1 MSGAGEVTRLPRGRH
16 RLTREQVAGQQ
27 RFRMLYAMAE
37 AVATRGYVAT
47 SVADVL
53 RGAGVSRETFYQQ
66 FRSKQ
71 DCFLQAL
78 DASADVLL
86 GAIDAAE
93 PATGTPL
100 ERWEQ
105 LLGAYLEALAGQPAL
120 ARVFLLEVYAAGPE
134 ALPRR
139 IAVQQQFVDV
149 VGGVFGARSQ
159 ADRFACEALV
169 AAISSMV
176 TLRLAAGDIEGLRGL
191 RAPLV
196 RFTARALGKAP
207 IR

>member
-1 MSGAGEVTRLPRGRH
+1 MTEALTRLPRGRH
-16 RLTREQVAGQQ
+16 RMTREQVAGSQ

-37 AVATRGYVAT
+37 AVAAQGYVAT

-53 RGAGVSRETFYQQ
+53 RGGGVSRETFYQA
-66 FRSKQ
+66 FSSKQ

-86 GAIDAAE
+86 GALDVTG

-105 LLGAYLEALAGQPAL
+105 LLGTYLETLAGRPAL
-120 ARVFLLEVYAAGPE
+120 ARVFMIEVYAAGAE

-139 IAVQQQFVDV
+139 IAVQQRFVDLAV
-149 VGGVFGARSQ
+149 EILGARSRQ
-159 ADRFACEALV
+159 DRFACEAVV
-169 AAISSMV
+169 AAISTLV
-176 TLRLAAGDIEGLRGL
+176 TLRLAAGDIEGLVAL

-196 RFTARALGKAP
+196 AFTAHAVHTLH
-207 IR
+207 